1 MIRIK
6 RVELPAGMQV
16 FARRENGA
24 VAVYVSAELSAVGRA
39 AAIRRALR
47 AAPEAGW
54 RSPHSPVLLPALA
67 GAVRLRR
74 APESRWTY
82 RAAFAVTAAVAI
94 VVVAMAAALALS
106 RAPLGPNPSS
116 RPEAL
121 APGSPA
127 GGQAD
132 PAGDPARSGN
142 GSSGAASGRR
152 GTQTAKSGTSGKAVQ
167 PATGASGPAPQT
179 SGKPVP
185 VATSAPS
192 PKPKP
197 SAKPSPSPSP
207 TPSKTSGGGSS
218 SGCVDLLGIGICL

>member
-1 MIRIK
+1 
-6 RVELPAGMQV
+6 MQV

-24 VAVYVSAELSAVGRA
+24 VVVYVSADLSAAGRA

-67 GAVRLRR
+67 GAVRLRL

-82 RAAFAVTAAVAI
+82 RAAFAATAAVAI

-106 RAPLGPNPSS
+106 RAPLGPNPGS

-121 APGSPA
+121 APGSSA

-142 GSSGAASGRR
+142 GSPDPASGAR
-152 GTQTAKSGTSGKAVQ
+152 GTQAATPGKSGKPVQ
-167 PATGASGPAPQT
+167 PGAGGSGPAPQT

-185 VATSAPS
+185 VATS

-197 SAKPSPSPSP
+197 SSKPSPSPSP
-207 TPSKTSGGGSS
+207 SPTKTSGGGSG
-218 SGCVDLLGIGICL
+218 SGCLDLLGIGICL